1 MKRPDRLPEPALVRS
16 VGVTITAV
24 AAYLLGREV
33 STEWVETVTTIYAL
47 LSASLAGLLIRPA
60 VTSMARLEALGIEL
74 PRGRHALPES
84 RE

>member
-1 MKRPDRLPEPALVRS
+1 VKRPDRLPEPALVRS

-60 VTSMARLEALGIEL
+60 VMPVST
-74 PRGRHALPES
+74 GRHAR
-84 RE
+84 REPVAAAGPAEEE

>member
-60 VTSMARLEALGIEL
+60 VTSVARLEALGIQL
-74 PRGRHALPES
+74 PSGRHAKPEPG
-84 RE
+84 E